1 VRPQPINRAE
11 QAYRRLTEEFLR
23 GRWQPGDTLST
34 YALAEEL
41 EISRTPIL
49 EALKR
54 LQAEGLVEIIPQVGC
69 RVVHPSPARV
79 DELFALRG
87 AVEGLAAEG
96 ASARISERELRELL
110 LVLRRMEAVTE
121 SQDEAKF
128 QELNEQFHRRIIL
141 ASGMP
146 QVAQVSQGIWSQ
158 LQFQLTRLPARP
170 EQMPASLPEHRD
182 IFEALEQ
189 GDGKRARAAAEAHA
203 LNSSERLLR
212 HLGSEEKPIA
222 VSS

>member
-1 VRPQPINRAE
+1 MRPQPINRAE

-69 RVVHPSPARV
+69 RVVHPTPARV

-96 ASARISERELRELL
+96 AATRISEREIRELM
-110 LVLRRMEAVTE
+110 LVLRRLEAA
-121 SQDEAKF
+121 SEAGDDVKF
-128 QELNEQFHRRIIL
+128 SELNEQFHRRIIL

-146 QVAQVSQGIWSQ
+146 QVAQISQSIWSQ
-158 LQFQLTRLPARP
+158 LQFQLTRLPPRR
-170 EQMPASLPEHRD
+170 EQMPASLPEHRE

-189 GDGKRARAAAEAHA
+189 RDGKRARAAAESHA
-203 LNSSERLLR
+203 LESSKRLLR
-212 HLGSEEKPIA
+212 QLETEDHAMAEPR
-222 VSS
+222 